1 MLVPSCACS
10 PSPTGLAEYRVEI
23 FSPPYVFRTDR
34 PKIMMAPDS
43 ALWGATLRVTVDSSY
58 NPVPI
63 TGAVLVAPSSVTH
76 SFNAHQVRGQRREGQ
91 TCLLEV
97 TAPRVLASTSLPDAS
112 GVL

>member
-1 MLVPSCACS
+1 MLLPYPVCS

-23 FSPPYVFRTDR
+23 FSPPFVFRTDR

-43 ALWGATLRVTVDSSY
+43 VMWGATFSVTVDSSY

-76 SFNAHQVRGQRREGQ
+76 SFNAHQVNQRSSGRESYHG
-91 TCLLEV
+91 LL
-97 TAPRVLASTSLPDAS
+97 
-112 GVL
+112 